1 MWGEIKIIIE
11 VLVQEECA
19 MKLIVE
25 AITELCQVFV
35 CINKSFTTVTFG
47 YNLANP
53 DSATWWSKLVK
64 FKIHRRIRIA
74 TVLDQKTIMQ
84 KATVEWHSKT

>member
-1 MWGEIKIIIE
+1 
-11 VLVQEECA
+11 

-53 DSATWWSKLVK
+53 DSATW
-64 FKIHRRIRIA
+64 
-74 TVLDQKTIMQ
+74 
-84 KATVEWHSKT
+84 